1 MQQVNHALVRP
12 WPLGVEAPFAM
23 GLYAQFLGASQARGD
38 YSACVSSAHKKRGTL
53 RSPFASDLSIS
64 GLSQPGKLEQTL

>member
-12 WPLGVEAPFAM
+12 WPLGLKRRSQRVYIARFPR
-23 GLYAQFLGASQARGD
+23 ASQTRGD

-64 GLSQPGKLEQTL
+64 GLNQPGKLEQTL